1 MGRGMLLTPD
11 PLFAESF
18 AVSTKPYGFDHR
30 SIRIEPIDVG
40 RAIRYQAMMSKAI
53 WRPAPGRK
61 LAFLVHAN
69 IGIIG
74 QVFLASPVI
83 NLGVRDAYL
92 DLPKDAK
99 ARGAALR
106 SYCDLS
112 VCVSAQPFGW
122 HWNGGKLM
130 ALLATTL
137 GDYWLERYGD
147 ELLGVCTTSLWG
159 RGSQYNRVYKFLG
172 YTKGYGHQHIT
183 DAEYQQMLEWM
194 RANNVPIPSCKF
206 GEGSNPRMRR
216 IAAYRKASGDKA
228 VTLVH
233 GQKRGVYYHA
243 AVDPS
248 RRGEVIER
256 WHERWG
262 APRYERTKHQEPPY
276 SDGLSSKDAAEP
288 VPTTVDE
295 PGRDE

>member
-1 MGRGMLLTPD
+1 MGRGMHPTPD
-11 PLFAESF
+11 TLFSESF
-18 AVSTKPYGFDHR
+18 AVSTPAHGFDYR
-30 SIRIEPIDVG
+30 TIEVEQIDVG
-40 RAIRYQAMMSKAI
+40 RAVRFQRMMSKAI

-61 LAFLVHAN
+61 LAFHVHSN
-69 IGIIG
+69 VGIVG
-74 QVFLASPVI
+74 AVFLASPVI
-83 NLGVRDAYL
+83 NLGVRDAHL
-92 DLPKDAK
+92 DLPKNPSE
-99 ARGAALR
+99 RGKALR

-112 VCVSAQPFGW
+112 GCVAAQPFGW

-130 ALLATTL
+130 ALIATTL

-183 DAEYQQMLEWM
+183 DAEYQRMLEWM
-194 RANNVPIPSCKF
+194 RGHDVPIPSCKF

-243 AVDPS
+243 AVDPG

-262 APRYERTKHQEPPY
+262 APRYQRTKHQDPPY
-276 SDGLSSKDAAEP
+276 SDGLSSKDATGP

-295 PGRDE
+295 PGRDG